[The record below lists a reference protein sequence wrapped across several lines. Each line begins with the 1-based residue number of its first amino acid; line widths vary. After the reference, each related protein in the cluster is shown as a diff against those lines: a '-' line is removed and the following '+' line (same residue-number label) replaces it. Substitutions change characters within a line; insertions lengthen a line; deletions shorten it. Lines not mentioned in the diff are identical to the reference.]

1 MKLKTW
7 IETDYKSVQW
17 RVQRVTGVIARIL
30 TGRNSYLA
38 FTRLTPLPPA
48 AAAGWLWVARKV
60 WPQAQVKQAG
70 GRRGRGRPRMD
81 RMRRRGRRD

>member
-7 IETDYKSVQW
+7 IETDYKRVQW

-38 FTRLTPLPPA
+38 FTRLTPLPPD
-48 AAAGWLWVARKV
+48 AAAGGCGSREKS
-60 WPQAQVKQAG
+60 
-70 GRRGRGRPRMD
+70 GRR
-81 RMRRRGRRD
+81 RR